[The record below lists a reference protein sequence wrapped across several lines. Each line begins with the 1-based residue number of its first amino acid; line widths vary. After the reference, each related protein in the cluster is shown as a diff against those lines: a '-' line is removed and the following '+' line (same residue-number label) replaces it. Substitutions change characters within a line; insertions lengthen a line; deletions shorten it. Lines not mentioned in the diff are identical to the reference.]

1 MLSTTGVTINP
12 MKAFVALF
20 RGINVGGNNILP
32 MKELTT
38 LFEASS
44 CRNVKTYIQSG
55 NVVFE
60 SENPPENI
68 GRLIQKRYGFEPR
81 ILFLEKS
88 EFLSLVSGNPYQASK
103 GNQIH
108 FYICQ
113 EVPAPNT
120 DKLEE
125 LKSETEHYLIKG
137 KVLYLYAPD
146 GIGRSKLAANLER
159 HLAVPTTGRNLNT
172 VNKLIKMLD
181 NI

>member
-1 MLSTTGVTINP
+1 
-12 MKAFVALF
+12 MKTFIALF

-32 MKELTT
+32 MKELKT
-38 LFEASS
+38 LLEASS

-60 SENPPENI
+60 SENLPENM
-68 GRLIQKRYGFEPR
+68 GRLIQEKYGFEPQ

-88 EFLSLVSGNPYQASK
+88 EFLNLVSGNPYQASK

-108 FYICQ
+108 FYFCQ
-113 EVPAPNT
+113 ETPGPDT
-120 DKLEE
+120 ERLED
-125 LKSETEHYLIKG
+125 LKSETERYLIKG

-146 GIGRSKLAANLER
+146 GIGRSKLAANLEK
-159 HLAVPTTGRNLNT
+159 HLGVAATGRNLNT

-181 NI
+181 NA